1 MIRVELEPKVSNLV
15 VLQHVNHPIN
25 NIINFMVKYNVIS
38 VDIYDIFNGRKN
50 NRKFVIS
57 FLNCVCLW
65 LTTLLA
71 ISIILFDGILNYFD
85 NPIIPFDKF
94 KQMIL
99 LIISCFILVSS
110 FKTDFILQ
118 EKQNNLIRIKFLY
131 YLIINDKSEYKLNK
145 YNYERYKNVVNLTYF
160 ILIKFGH
167 PIILSFLVI
176 TLLVIILL
184 SKLTILIIL
193 LPLILYSTFTFATS
207 GLSMAALNIC
217 LLMYYYLRLKQINI
231 RMKLYNKISTS
242 SSGIFIRLINE
253 HNDISSAIYNVN
265 MVFRRS
271 LAAYNFLTCCILDFL
286 LYLIIYTNPI
296 YYKFVFLFSFVSL
309 FVVFAFAGLLLV
321 RLTNTAHQSYG
332 FIYSLFKRKLTYK
345 IRFKVLNND

>member
-253 HNDISSAIYNVN
+253 HNDISSEIDKLNL
-265 MVFRRS
+265 VFRKS
-271 LAAYNFLTCCILDFL
+271 YGVYNFLVCCILVFL
-286 LYLIIYTNPI
+286 LYLSIYTKSI
-296 YYKFVFLFSFVSL
+296 YYRLVFVICFAIFLSVFLVTGFL
-309 FVVFAFAGLLLV
+309 MEK
-321 RLTNTAHQSYG
+321 LTNTAHQSYNL
-332 FIYSLFKRKLTYK
+332 IYSLSKRRLTYK
-345 IRFKVLNND
+345 IRFKVT